1 MTKTLVFDMDGTIT
15 NLYGVNNWLE
25 MIRAENPKPYII
37 AEPLYNM
44 NELNSLLNQLKS
56 LGWEIVITSW
66 LAKGATDNYNKAV
79 TKAKKEWLQ
88 KYHFPAD
95 EVHIVKYGATKANS
109 TRKKGGYQILIDDNA
124 KIRKGW
130 HLGNTINA
138 ENDII
143 AELRKLLD

>member
-1 MTKTLVFDMDGTIT
+1 MTKTLVFDMDGTIA

-95 EVHIVKYGATKANS
+95 EIHIVKYGVTKANS
-109 TRKKGGYQILIDDNA
+109 TRKKGGYQVLIDDNA